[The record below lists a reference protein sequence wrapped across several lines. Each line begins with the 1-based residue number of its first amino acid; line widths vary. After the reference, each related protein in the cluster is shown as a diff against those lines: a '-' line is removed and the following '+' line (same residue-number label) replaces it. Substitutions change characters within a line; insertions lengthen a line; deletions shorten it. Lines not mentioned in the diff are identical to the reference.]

1 MRYYNH
7 QLKVLFLWLL
17 SLFLP
22 VGVAMA
28 QSPSKLHTI
37 SGYVTDGRSQET
49 LIGASVYDASTMKGT
64 VTNNFGYYTLKL
76 GEGQLN
82 MKASFVG
89 FDPYEA
95 VFNLKNDTVI
105 NISLTQS
112 NQLNEVTVTAKAM
125 ESNVK
130 GTQMSTIELPVTQ
143 LKKVPALFGE
153 TDVIKALQLLP
164 GVQSGTEGSAGMYVR
179 GGGPDENLILLDG
192 VPLYNVNH
200 AAGFFSAF
208 NSDAIKNV
216 TLYKGNFPAR
226 FGGRLSSVVDVRMK
240 DGDMYEYHANL
251 SLGLIASK
259 VNVEGPI
266 VKGKTSFNLSFR
278 RTYYDLITAPLAN
291 ILAKQE
297 AETGKNSAWAGY
309 YFYDLNLKVNHKF
322 SDKDRLFLS
331 IYSGDD
337 KVYARIKSKDGY
349 NYSDGAGGYTENL
362 NLDWKWGNRIA
373 ALRWNHVIQP
383 NLFMNVTGAYT
394 QYRHYMGAGYLNEW
408 NHPQQS
414 NYSESMDLGV
424 HSGIYDISAK
434 ADFDYKPFENHDMK
448 FGANL
453 THHTYSPTT
462 TAIHLKET
470 ENEQTEYA
478 FDSVTNNA
486 KIRALETDLY
496 VEDNWDISNFFKLN
510 AGLHYSTFTVDNKT
524 YHSLQPR
531 VSMRALVTENFSLKA
546 GYAYMSQY
554 IHLLSSNAI
563 SLPTDLWV
571 PVTGSVVPMNAHQV
585 AVGAFYDWKGFE
597 FSVEG
602 YYKKLHNVMEY
613 KDGSSFF
620 SLDQTDWQDKVV
632 MGDGWSYGIELFAQ
646 KQVGKFTGWV
656 GYTWSHSDRLFD
668 RPGQELNFGKV
679 FPAKYDRR
687 HDLNIVLMY
696 EFNKRIDVGATWI
709 YSTGNCATLP
719 LQGYHALGLYNYNY
733 SNPSVVQHVESRN
746 NYRFNSYQRLDL
758 VANFH
763 KQKKHCERIFSIN
776 IYNTLC
782 HNNPFIVYPR
792 DFQSYNPQ
800 TGEIKQYKTL
810 RQICIFPIIPTL
822 SWQYKW

>member
-1 MRYYNH
+1 MRYFNH
-7 QLKVLFLWLL
+7 QWKVSLIGLL
-17 SLFLP
+17 SLLLP
-22 VGVAMA
+22 VGMAMA
-28 QSPSKLHTI
+28 QNPSKSHTI
-37 SGYVTDGRSQET
+37 SGYVMDGKSQET
-49 LIGASVYDASTMKGT
+49 LIGASVYEASTMKGT

-76 GEGQLN
+76 SEGEVRL
-82 MKASFVG
+82 KASFVG
-89 FDPYEA
+89 YAPFEA
-95 VFNLKNDTVI
+95 AFSLTNDTVI
-105 NISLTQS
+105 NISVTQS
-112 NQLNEVTVTAKAM
+112 NQLDEVTVTARAM

-130 GTQMSTIELPVTQ
+130 GTQMSTIELPVMQ

-240 DGDMYEYHANL
+240 DGDMYDYHANL
-251 SLGLIASK
+251 SIGLIASK

-266 VKGKTSFNLSFR
+266 VKGKTSFNFSFR
-278 RTYYDLITAPLAN
+278 RTYYDLITAPLAD

-297 AETGKNSAWAGY
+297 TESGRSSAWAGY

-331 IYSGDD
+331 VYSGDD
-337 KVYARIKSKDGY
+337 KVYARMKFKEDQSVADGGT
-349 NYSDGAGGYTENL
+349 NYSERL
-362 NLDWKWGNRIA
+362 NLDWKWGNRVA

-394 QYRHYMGAGYLNEW
+394 QYRHSMGAGYATEW
-408 NHPQQS
+408 SGPQTNS
-414 NYSESMDLGV
+414 TESMDLGV
-424 HSGIYDISAK
+424 HSGIYDFSGK
-434 ADFDYKPFENHDMK
+434 VDFDYKPAESHDMK

-453 THHTYSPTT
+453 TYHTYSPTT
-462 TAIHLKET
+462 TAIHMKET
-470 ENEQTEYA
+470 ENQQTEFV
-478 FDSVTNNA
+478 FDSVTDDA
-486 KIRALETDLY
+486 RIRALETDLY
-496 VEDNWDISNFFKLN
+496 VEDNWDISNFFKVN
-510 AGLHYSTFTVDNKT
+510 AGLHYSTFTVDQKT

-531 VSMRALVTENFSLKA
+531 LSARALVTENFSLKA

-571 PVTGSVVPMNAHQV
+571 PVTGNIVPMNAHQV

-602 YYKKLHNVMEY
+602 YYKKMSNVMEY

-620 SLDQTDWQDKVV
+620 TLDQTDWQDKVV

-656 GYTWSHSDRLFD
+656 GYTWSHSDRLFN

-696 EFNKRIDVGATWI
+696 EFNKRIDMGATWI

-719 LQGYHALGLYNYNY
+719 LQGYHALGLYNYYGY
-733 SNPSVVQHVESRN
+733 SNQNVVQHVESRN

-758 VANFH
+758 VVNFH

-776 IYNTLC
+776 IYNVLC
-782 HNNPFIVYPR
+782 HNNPFIVFPR
-792 DFQSYNPQ
+792 DYTWYSS
-800 TGEIKQYKTL
+800 TGQVQQAKTL
-810 RQICIFPIIPTL
+810 RQICIFPIIPTV

>member
-1 MRYYNH
+1 M
-7 QLKVLFLWLL
+7 KKPVLFLWML

-22 VGVAMA
+22 IGPAMA
-28 QSPSKLHTI
+28 QSTSRSHTI
-37 SGYVTDGRSQET
+37 SGYVTDGKSQET
-49 LIGASVYDASTMKGT
+49 LLGASVYDATTMKGA

-76 GEGQLN
+76 PEGQVDFR
-82 MKASFVG
+82 ASFVG
-89 FDPYEA
+89 YEPHEA
-95 VFNLKNDTVI
+95 HFYLKNDTVI
-105 NISLTQS
+105 NIALAQS
-112 NQLNEVTVTAKAM
+112 NQLNEVTVTARAM

-130 GTQMSTIELPVTQ
+130 GTQMSAIELPVMQ

-153 TDVIKALQLLP
+153 SDVIKALQLLP

-208 NSDAIKNV
+208 NADAIKNV
-216 TLYKGNFPAR
+216 TLYKGSFPAR

-240 DGDMYEYHANL
+240 DGDMYEYHGNV

-266 VKGKTSFNLSFR
+266 IKGKTSFNLSFR
-278 RTYYDLITAPLAN
+278 RTYYDFITAPLAN
-291 ILAKQE
+291 YMIKHESEVANR
-297 AETGKNSAWAGY
+297 KNSAWAGY

-337 KVYARIKSKDGY
+337 KVYANMKYKEDLDDHVYGIG
-349 NYSDGAGGYTENL
+349 TEVEKL
-362 NLDWKWGNRIA
+362 NIDWKWGNRIA

-383 NLFMNVTGAYT
+383 NLFMNVTGSYT
-394 QYRHYMGAGYLNEW
+394 QYRHYMGAGFSSETTY
-408 NHPQQS
+408 PAQ
-414 NYSESMDLGV
+414 NYNESMDLGI
-424 HSGIYDISAK
+424 HSGIYDYSGK
-434 ADFDYKPFENHDMK
+434 ADFDYKPFDNHDVK
-448 FGANL
+448 FGAAL
-453 THHTYSPTT
+453 THHTYKPST
-462 TAIHLKET
+462 TAIHMKEA
-470 ENEQTEYA
+470 ENNQA
-478 FDSVTNNA
+478 GFVFDSVSDN
-486 KIRALETDLY
+486 KRIRALETDLY
-496 VEDNWDISNFFKLN
+496 IEDNWDVNGLLKVN
-510 AGLHYSTFTVDNKT
+510 TGLHYSTFTVEHKT
-524 YHSLQPR
+524 YQSLQPR
-531 VSMRALVTENFSLKA
+531 LSARALLTENFSLKA

-585 AVGAFYDWKGFE
+585 ALGAFYDWNGFE
-597 FSVEG
+597 FSLEG
-602 YYKKLHNVMEY
+602 YYKKMHNVMEY
-613 KDGSSFF
+613 KEGASFF
-620 SLDQTDWQDKVV
+620 SLDQSDWQDKVV

-646 KQVGKFTGWV
+646 KQVGKFTGWI
-656 GYTWSHSDRLFD
+656 GYTWAHADRLFD
-668 RPGQELNFGKV
+668 RPGQELNFGEV

-687 HDLNIVLMY
+687 HDLNIVAMY
-696 EFNKRIDVGATWI
+696 EFNDRVDVGATWI
-709 YSTGNCATLP
+709 YSSGNCATLP
-719 LQGYHALGLYNYNY
+719 LQGYHGLGVYYN
-733 SNPSVVQHVESRN
+733 VVDHIESRN

-763 KQKKHCERIFSIN
+763 KQKKHGERIFSIN

-782 HNNPFIVYPR
+782 HNNPFIVFPH
-792 DFQSYNPQ
+792 DHDVMNADG
-800 TGEIKQYKTL
+800 TTTKIKTL
-810 RQICIFPIIPTL
+810 RQICIFPIIPTV

>member
-1 MRYYNH
+1 M
-7 QLKVLFLWLL
+7 
-17 SLFLP
+17 
-22 VGVAMA
+22 
-28 QSPSKLHTI
+28 
-37 SGYVTDGRSQET
+37 
-49 LIGASVYDASTMKGT
+49 
-64 VTNNFGYYTLKL
+64 
-76 GEGQLN
+76 
-82 MKASFVG
+82 
-89 FDPYEA
+89 
-95 VFNLKNDTVI
+95 
-105 NISLTQS
+105 
-112 NQLNEVTVTAKAM
+112 
-125 ESNVK
+125 
-130 GTQMSTIELPVTQ
+130 
-143 LKKVPALFGE
+143 
-153 TDVIKALQLLP
+153 
-164 GVQSGTEGSAGMYVR
+164 R

-226 FGGRLSSVVDVRMK
+226 FGGRLSSVVDVHMK
-240 DGDMYEYHANL
+240 DGDMHEYHANL

-291 ILAKQE
+291 YLVKLE
-297 AETGKNSAWAGY
+297 TETGKNSAWAGY
-309 YFYDLNLKVNHKF
+309 YFYDFNLKLNHKF

-337 KVYARIKSKDGY
+337 KVYARMKYKNEYETDYGTSSNLEK
-349 NYSDGAGGYTENL
+349 L

-394 QYRHYMGAGYLNEW
+394 QYRHSMGAGYSTESIR
-408 NHPQQS
+408 PQS
-414 NYSESMDLGV
+414 SYTENMDLGV

-434 ADFDYKPFENHDMK
+434 ADFDYKPFENHDVK

-470 ENEQTEYA
+470 ENQQTGFV
-478 FDSVTNNA
+478 FDSVTDDA
-486 KIRALETDLY
+486 RIRALETDLY
-496 VEDNWDISNFFKLN
+496 IEDNWDISNFFKLN
-510 AGLHYSTFTVDNKT
+510 AGLHYSTFTVDKKT

-531 VSMRALVTENFSLKA
+531 LSARALVTENFSLKA

-571 PVTGSVVPMNAHQV
+571 PVTGNIVPMNAHQV

-602 YYKKLHNVMEY
+602 YYKKMNNVMEY
-613 KDGSSFF
+613 KDGASFF

-656 GYTWSHSDRLFD
+656 GYTWSHTNRLFD

-696 EFNKRIDVGATWI
+696 EFNKRVDVGATWI
-709 YSTGNCATLP
+709 YSSGNCATLP
-719 LQGYHALGLYNYNY
+719 LQGYHGVDLYSSPYFGYYQGQPTTIN
-733 SNPSVVQHVESRN
+733 HIESRN

-776 IYNTLC
+776 IYNVLC
-782 HNNPFIVYPR
+782 HNNPFVVYPR
-792 DFQSYNPQ
+792 DVEVYDPS
-800 TGEIKQYKTL
+800 TGATEYRKTL

>member
-1 MRYYNH
+1 M
-7 QLKVLFLWLL
+7 
-17 SLFLP
+17 
-22 VGVAMA
+22 
-28 QSPSKLHTI
+28 
-37 SGYVTDGRSQET
+37 
-49 LIGASVYDASTMKGT
+49 GASVYDANTMKGS

-76 GEGQLN
+76 GDGPLRLR
-82 MKASFVG
+82 ASFVG
-89 FDPYEA
+89 YEPFEA
-95 VFNLKNDTVI
+95 VFELHGDTVI
-105 NISLTQS
+105 NMALSQS
-112 NQLNEVTVTAKAM
+112 NQLNEVTVTARAM

-130 GTQMSTIELPVTQ
+130 GTQMSAIELPVMQ

-153 TDVIKALQLLP
+153 SDVIKALQLLP
-164 GVQSGTEGSAGMYVR
+164 GVQSGAEGSAGMYVR

-216 TLYKGNFPAR
+216 TLYKGSFPAR

-240 DGDMYEYHANL
+240 DGDMYEYHGNA
-251 SLGLIASK
+251 SIGLIASK

-266 VKGKTSFNLSFR
+266 IKGKTSFNLSFR
-278 RTYYDLITAPLAN
+278 RTYYDLITAPLVN
-291 ILAKQE
+291 ILAKR
-297 AETGKNSAWAGY
+297 ETESGKNRAWAGY

-322 SDKDRLFLS
+322 SDKDRLFFSL
-331 IYSGDD
+331 YSGDD
-337 KVYARIKSKDGY
+337 KVYVNMK
-349 NYSDGAGGYTENL
+349 YSEDYYSSYYGESQSLEKL
-362 NLDWKWGNRIA
+362 NLDWKWGNRVA

-394 QYRHYMGAGYLNEW
+394 QYRHKMGGDYSSETI
-408 NHPQQS
+408 HPQS
-414 NYSESMDLGV
+414 SYSESMGLDM
-424 HSGIYDISAK
+424 HSGIYDFSGK
-434 ADFDYKPFENHDMK
+434 ADFDYKPFENHDVK

-453 THHTYSPTT
+453 THHTYRPTT

-470 ENEQTEYA
+470 EDGQTGYA
-478 FDSVTNNA
+478 FDSATNDA
-486 KIRALETDLY
+486 HIRALETDLY
-496 VEDNWDISNFFKLN
+496 IEDNWSINNFFKLN
-510 AGLHYSTFTVDNKT
+510 AGLHYSTFSVDHKT
-524 YHSLQPR
+524 YQSLQPR
-531 VSMRALVTENFSLKA
+531 VSLRALVTESFSLKA
-546 GYAYMSQY
+546 GYADMSQY

-571 PVTGSVVPMNAHQV
+571 PVTGNVIPMKAHQI

-602 YYKKLHNVMEY
+602 YYKKMKNVMEY

-620 SLDQTDWQDKVV
+620 TLDQSDWQDKVV

-646 KQVGKFTGWV
+646 KQVGKLTGWV
-656 GYTWSHSDRLFD
+656 GYTWAHADRLFN
-668 RPGQELNFGKV
+668 RPGQELNFGEV

-696 EFNKRIDVGATWI
+696 EFNDRIDVGATWI
-709 YSTGNCATLP
+709 YSSGNCATLP
-719 LQGYHALGLYNYNY
+719 LQGYHGLNIGYVDTPY
-733 SNPSVVQHVESRN
+733 PDDIQHIESRN

-782 HNNPFIVYPR
+782 HNNPFIVIPR
-792 DFQSYNPQ
+792 EYN
-800 TGEIKQYKTL
+800 TYYAETDTYEKTKVL
-810 RQICIFPIIPTL
+810 RQICIFPIIPTV